1 MTTRIAHLASNN
13 QLVGYMLRTQARL
26 QDTQVQVS
34 SEKVS
39 QTYSG
44 LARDSER
51 LVKLENQTQLL
62 YRYKENNE
70 QMDLQLQTMTTIVEG
85 IKDTIKDFREQLFTF
100 SGGSL
105 DAEERVADVQ
115 QAAFRALTDMQVHL
129 NTDFNGKFLFSGAS
143 VGNQPIDLNLSNLAN
158 FQAAY
163 DGDAVVYP
171 ITRAAHVETNLTT
184 AAADTGAITFAGGDT
199 ITAATAG
206 SLAGIAVGSTITVAN
221 SASNDGTYTVV
232 SNDGTN
238 ITISGTIAGTAV
250 TVTNTVA
257 GEGPTAGVTLSSAS
271 PYSGDT
277 LDTTF
282 RVSEDRSF
290 DIDINAIDPAF
301 EKAIRA
307 MALIAQGVFG
317 TNGGLD
323 NNQQRIDEALYLI
336 DSALD
341 PITTGTAPFGTEL
354 TSNIEDLDQ
363 EMGYERVLIDQTN
376 TRFKE
381 LIGFFEGRIAE
392 VENVD
397 LLDAVTRLTDD
408 QQALEAS
415 YQALARIKQLS
426 LSNFL

>member
-1 MTTRIAHLASNN
+1 M
-13 QLVGYMLRTQARL
+13 
-26 QDTQVQVS
+26 
-34 SEKVS
+34 
-39 QTYSG
+39 
-44 LARDSER
+44 
-51 LVKLENQTQLL
+51 
-62 YRYKENNE
+62 
-70 QMDLQLQTMTTIVEG
+70 
-85 IKDTIKDFREQLFTF
+85 
-100 SGGSL
+100 
-105 DAEERVADVQ
+105 
-115 QAAFRALTDMQVHL
+115 
-129 NTDFNGKFLFSGAS
+129 
-143 VGNQPIDLNLSNLAN
+143 
-158 FQAAY
+158 
-163 DGDAVVYP
+163 
-171 ITRAAHVETNLTT
+171 
-184 AAADTGAITFAGGDT
+184 
-199 ITAATAG
+199 
-206 SLAGIAVGSTITVAN
+206 
-221 SASNDGTYTVV
+221 
-232 SNDGTN
+232 
-238 ITISGTIAGTAV
+238 
-250 TVTNTVA
+250 
-257 GEGPTAGVTLSSAS
+257 
-271 PYSGDT
+271 
-277 LDTTF
+277 
-282 RVSEDRSF
+282 SEDRSF